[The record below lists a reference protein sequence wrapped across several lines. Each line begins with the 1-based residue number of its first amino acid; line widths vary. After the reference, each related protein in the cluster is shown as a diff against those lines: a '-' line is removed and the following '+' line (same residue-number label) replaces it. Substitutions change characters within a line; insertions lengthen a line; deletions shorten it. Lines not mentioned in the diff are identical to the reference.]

1 MRVGMVDIWRGLLV
15 AAVICYLVFF
25 VGYCAHLYATC
36 EGHVLKNSLDWPVC
50 VK

>member
-1 MRVGMVDIWRGLLV
+1 MSKPSAYDVGRLIV
-15 AAVICYLVFF
+15 VIASLFYT
-25 VGYCAHLYATC
+25 GYCAKLYVTC

>member
-1 MRVGMVDIWRGLLV
+1 MRFDFVRGIVVMLVVAFLL
-15 AAVICYLVFF
+15 FE